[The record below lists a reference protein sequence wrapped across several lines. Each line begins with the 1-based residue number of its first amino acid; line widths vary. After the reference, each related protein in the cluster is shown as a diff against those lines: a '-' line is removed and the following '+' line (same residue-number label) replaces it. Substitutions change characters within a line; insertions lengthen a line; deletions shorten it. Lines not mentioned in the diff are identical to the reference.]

1 LDIHPNHVLPFVQI
15 LERDHCDIVIGSK
28 RHPESRIDYPME
40 RRVLSFAYELF
51 VRLLFGFHIGDSQA
65 GIKLFRREVLERV
78 FPQGLVKRYAYDAE
92 LLVLASRLGY
102 RIREAPITMDFRS
115 KFGSGVDLDAI
126 VRMFLDTLGVF
137 YRLKITKYY
146 SRNIGPGG

>member
-1 LDIHPNHVLPFVQI
+1 
-15 LERDHCDIVIGSK
+15 
-28 RHPESRIDYPME
+28 
-40 RRVLSFAYELF
+40 
-51 VRLLFGFHIGDSQA
+51 
-65 GIKLFRREVLERV
+65 
-78 FPQGLVKRYAYDAE
+78 VKRYAYDAE